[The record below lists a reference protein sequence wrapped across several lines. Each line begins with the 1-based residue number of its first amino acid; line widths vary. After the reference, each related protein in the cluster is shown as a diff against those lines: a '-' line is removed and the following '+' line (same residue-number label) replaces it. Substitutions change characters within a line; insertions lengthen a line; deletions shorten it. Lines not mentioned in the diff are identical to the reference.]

1 MKTFDYVI
9 TDSIGIHARPAG
21 MLVKEAKELN
31 ASVTVACKGKQ
42 ADARKLMA
50 LMSLGIRHGDTVTV
64 TIEGEEEAEA
74 EKRMKNFFEQ
84 NL

>member
-21 MLVKEAKELN
+21 MLVKEVKELN

>member
-74 EKRMKNFFEQ
+74 EKRMKYFFEQ